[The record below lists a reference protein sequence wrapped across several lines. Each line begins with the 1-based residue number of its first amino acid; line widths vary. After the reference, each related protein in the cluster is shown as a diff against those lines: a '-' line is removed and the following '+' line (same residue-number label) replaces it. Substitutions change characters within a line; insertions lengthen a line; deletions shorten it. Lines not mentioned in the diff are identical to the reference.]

1 MSHIAAR
8 VRELPP
14 TIFSEFSALAARTGA
29 VNLGQGFPD
38 FDGPEEIREAAVRA
52 LRSGINQYAL
62 GAGSL
67 NLRTA
72 VAEHAMRF
80 YGHAVD
86 PQQDVTVTSGATE
99 ALFDALLGLLDPGD
113 EAVLFEPF
121 YDSYA
126 AAVKMAGATV
136 RPVAL
141 RPPSAGHPGWWF
153 DTAELAAAFGP
164 KTRVVVVNSP
174 HNPTGKV
181 FARAELER
189 IAELC
194 VRYDVVALT
203 DEVYEHLVFRP
214 AQHLRLA
221 TLPGMAERTLTVSSG
236 GKSFSYT
243 GWKVGWAIGPLALRR
258 AVAQAHQY
266 VTFAVAA
273 PLQEGIA
280 LALRLSD
287 AYFQG
292 LLQDYAARRNRLLES
307 LRRAGFEPWTPEG
320 AYFICA
326 EVTRFGFPSD
336 EAFCRWLTTE
346 VGVAAIPLSAF
357 YARPPLAPQVARFA
371 FCKTDAVLDEAARR
385 LGQGLLRSSGGS
397 R

>member
-8 VRELPP
+8 VRELPG

-38 FDGPEEIREAAVRA
+38 FDGPEEVREAAVRA
-52 LRSGINQYAL
+52 LRGGVNQYAL

-67 NLRTA
+67 NLRRA
-72 VAEHAMRF
+72 IAEHAARF
-80 YGHAVD
+80 HQHHVD
-86 PQQDVTVTSGATE
+86 PERDVTVTAGATE
-99 ALFDALLGLLDPGD
+99 ALFDALLGLLDAGD

-126 AAVKMAGATV
+126 AAVAMAGARV
-136 RPVAL
+136 RPVRL
-141 RPPSAGHPGWWF
+141 RPPEGGQGNWWYEPS
-153 DTAELAAAFGP
+153 ELEAAFGP

-181 FARAELER
+181 FSQSELEA
-189 IAELC
+189 IADCCL
-194 VRYDVVALT
+194 RHDAVVVT
-203 DEVYEHLVFRP
+203 DEVYEHLVYPP
-214 AQHLRLA
+214 ARHLRLA

-243 GWKVGWAIGPLALRR
+243 GWKVGWAIGPPLLGR
-258 AVAQAHQY
+258 AVALPHQY

-273 PLQEGIA
+273 PLQEAIA
-280 LALRLSD
+280 LALRLPD

-292 LLQDYAARRNRLLES
+292 LVEAYAERRDRLLAS
-307 LRRAGFEPWTPEG
+307 LRTAGLQPWAPQG
-320 AYFICA
+320 AYFLCA
-326 EVTRFGFPSD
+326 DVSGFGHPSD
-336 EAFCRWLTTE
+336 NAWCRWLATE

-357 YARPPLAPQVARFA
+357 YARPDLAPQVARFA

-385 LGQGLLRSSGGS
+385 LGRLASPRLP
-397 R
+397 

>member
-1 MSHIAAR
+1 MSHLAAR
-8 VRELPP
+8 VQDLPP
-14 TIFSEFSALAARTGA
+14 TVFSEFSALAVRSGA

-38 FDGPEEIREAAVRA
+38 FDGPEEVREAAVHA
-52 LRSGINQYAL
+52 LRNGVNQYAL
-62 GAGSL
+62 GAGSA
-67 NLRTA
+67 NLRRA
-72 VAEHAMRF
+72 IAEHAARF
-80 YGHAVD
+80 HGQTVD
-86 PQQDVTVTSGATE
+86 PDRDVTVTSGATE

-126 AAVKMAGATV
+126 AAVAMAGAAV

-141 RPPSAGHPGWWF
+141 RPPDAGHPSWWF
-153 DTAELAAAFGP
+153 DSSELEGAFGSR
-164 KTRVVVVNSP
+164 TRVVVVNTP

-181 FARAELER
+181 FSRSELEEV
-189 IAELC
+189 AGLC
-194 VRYDVVALT
+194 RRHDVVALT
-203 DEVYEHLVFRP
+203 DEVYEHLVFPP
-214 AQHLRLA
+214 ASHVRLA
-221 TLPGMAERTLTVSSG
+221 NLPGMAERTLTVSSG

-243 GWKVGWAIGPLALRR
+243 GWKVGWAIGPATLRR

-280 LALRLSD
+280 HALRLPD

-292 LLQDYAARRNRLLES
+292 LLAAYTARRDRILAA
-307 LRRAGFEPWTPEG
+307 LREAGFSPWVPEG
-320 AYFICA
+320 AYFVCA
-326 EVTRFGFPSD
+326 DVAGFGHPSD
-336 EAFCRWLTTE
+336 DAFCRWLTTD

-357 YARPPLAPQVARFA
+357 YLRPEAAPLVARFA

-385 LGQGLLRSSGGS
+385 LRRLSP
-397 R
+397 

>member
-1 MSHIAAR
+1 MSRIAAR

-52 LRSGINQYAL
+52 LREGVNQYAL

-72 VAEHAMRF
+72 IAEHAERF
-80 YGHAVD
+80 YGHVVD
-86 PQQDVTVTSGATE
+86 PAEEVTVTAGATE
-99 ALFDALLGLLDPGD
+99 ALFDALLGLLDPSD

-141 RPPSAGHPGWWF
+141 RPPSSGHPGWWF
-153 DTAELAAAFGP
+153 EATELEAAFSP
-164 KTRVVVVNSP
+164 QTRVVVVNSP

-181 FARAELER
+181 FSRAELEL
-189 IAELC
+189 IGSLC
-194 VRYDVVALT
+194 LRYDVVALT
-203 DEVYEHLVFRP
+203 DEVYEHLVYSPRR
-214 AQHLRLA
+214 HLRLA

-243 GWKVGWAIGPLALRR
+243 GWKVGWAIGPAALRR

-280 LALRLSD
+280 LALRLPDS
-287 AYFQG
+287 YFEG
-292 LLQDYAARRNRLLES
+292 LLTEYTARRDRLLSS
-307 LRRAGFEPWTPEG
+307 LRAAGFEPWIPEG
-320 AYFICA
+320 AYFVCA

-357 YARPPLAPQVARFA
+357 YARPPLAQQVARFA
-371 FCKTDAVLDEAARR
+371 FCKTEAVLDEAARR
-385 LGQGLLRSSGGS
+385 LGQHMRP

>member
-1 MSHIAAR
+1 MSRIAAR
-8 VRELPP
+8 VRDLPV
-14 TIFSEFSALAARTGA
+14 TIFSEFSALAVRTGA

-38 FDGPEEIREAAVRA
+38 FDGPQEVREAAVRA
-52 LRSGINQYAL
+52 LREGVNQYAL

-67 NLRTA
+67 NLRRA
-72 VAEHAMRF
+72 IAEHAQRF
-80 YGHAVD
+80 YGQAVD
-86 PQQDVTVTSGATE
+86 PEQDVTVTAGATE

-126 AAVKMAGATV
+126 AAVAMAGATL
-136 RPVAL
+136 RPVTL
-141 RPPSAGHPGWWF
+141 RPPSSDHAGWWF
-153 DTAELAAAFGP
+153 DRAELEAAFGP
-164 KTRVVVVNSP
+164 RTRVVVVNSP

-181 FARAELER
+181 FSRAELEF
-189 IAELC
+189 IGALC
-194 VRYDVVALT
+194 TRHDVVALT
-203 DEVYEHLVFRP
+203 DEVYEHLVYSP
-214 AQHLRLA
+214 ARHLRLA
-221 TLPGMAERTLTVSSG
+221 TLPGMAERTLSVSSG

-243 GWKVGWAIGPLALRR
+243 GWKVGWAIGPAALRR

-280 LALRLSD
+280 AALRLPD

-292 LLQDYAARRNRLLES
+292 LLADYAARRDRLLVS
-307 LRRAGFEPWTPEG
+307 LRAAGLEPWSPEG
-320 AYFICA
+320 AYFVCA
-326 EVTRFGFPSD
+326 DVTRFGHPSD
-336 EAFCRWLTTE
+336 AAFCRWLTTE

-357 YARPPLAPQVARFA
+357 YARTNAAPQVARFA

-385 LGQGLLRSSGGS
+385 LARLGPPQ
-397 R
+397 

>member
-1 MSHIAAR
+1 VSHIAAR
-8 VRELPP
+8 VRDLPV

-38 FDGPEEIREAAVRA
+38 FDGPEEVRETAVRA
-52 LRSGINQYAL
+52 LRSGVNQYAL
-62 GAGSL
+62 GAGSQ
-67 NLRTA
+67 NLRRA
-72 VAEHAMRF
+72 IAEHAARF
-80 YGHAVD
+80 YGQSVD
-86 PQQDVTVTSGATE
+86 PEQDITVTAGATE

-126 AAVKMAGATV
+126 AAVGMAGATL
-136 RPVAL
+136 RPVTL
-141 RPPSAGHPGWWF
+141 RPPATGHPGWWF
-153 DTAELAAAFGP
+153 DQAELESAFGP
-164 KTRVVVVNSP
+164 RTRVVVVNSP

-181 FARAELER
+181 FSGAELEF
-189 IAELC
+189 IGHLC
-194 VRYDVVALT
+194 ARHDVVALT
-203 DEVYEHLVFRP
+203 DEVYEHLVYP
-214 AQHLRLA
+214 PHHHLRLA
-221 TLPGMAERTLTVSSG
+221 TLPGMAQRTLSVSSG

-243 GWKVGWAIGPLALRR
+243 GWKVGWAIGPAALRR

-280 LALRLSD
+280 AALRLPD

-292 LLQDYAARRNRLLES
+292 LLGDYAARRDRLLEA
-307 LRRAGFEPWTPEG
+307 LRAAGLEPWSPEG
-320 AYFICA
+320 AYFVCVD
-326 EVTRFGFPSD
+326 VTRFGHPSD
-336 EAFCRWLTTE
+336 AAFCRWLTTE

-357 YARPPLAPQVARFA
+357 YARPAAAPQIARFA

-385 LGQGLLRSSGGS
+385 LARLGPPH
-397 R
+397 

>member
-1 MSHIAAR
+1 MSRIAAR

-38 FDGPEEIREAAVRA
+38 FDGPEEVREAAVRA
-52 LRSGINQYAL
+52 LRGGVNQYAL

-67 NLRTA
+67 TLRTA
-72 VAEHAMRF
+72 IAEHAMRF
-80 YGHAVD
+80 YGQAVD
-86 PQQDVTVTSGATE
+86 PQQDITVTAGATE
-99 ALFDALLGLLDPGD
+99 ALFDALIGLLDAGD

-126 AAVKMAGATV
+126 AAVKMAGAIV

-141 RPPSAGHPGWWF
+141 RPPSAAHAGWWF
-153 DTAELAAAFGP
+153 DEAELEAALGP
-164 KTRVVVVNSP
+164 KTRVLVVNSP

-181 FARAELER
+181 FSRAELEFISR
-189 IAELC
+189 LC
-194 VRYDVVALT
+194 LQHDLVALT
-203 DEVYEHLVFRP
+203 DEVYEHLVYEP
-214 AQHLRLA
+214 LHHVRLA
-221 TLPGMAERTLTVSSG
+221 TLPGMAERTLTISSG

-243 GWKVGWAIGPLALRR
+243 GWKVGWAIGPAALRR

-280 LALRLSD
+280 VALRLPDS
-287 AYFQG
+287 YFLG
-292 LLQDYAARRNRLLES
+292 LRRQYAARRDRLLAS
-307 LRRAGFEPWTPEG
+307 LHAAGFEAWTPEG
-320 AYFICA
+320 AYFICS

-346 VGVAAIPLSAF
+346 AGVAAIPLSAF
-357 YARPPLAPQVARFA
+357 YARTPVTPQVARFA
-371 FCKTDAVLDEAARR
+371 FCKSDAVLDEAARR
-385 LGQGLLRSSGGS
+385 LERSGG
-397 R
+397 RR

>member
-67 NLRTA
+67 NLRAA

-136 RPVAL
+136 RPVTL

-153 DTAELAAAFGP
+153 DAAELAAAFGP

-181 FARAELER
+181 FARAELEH

-194 VRYDVVALT
+194 VRYNVVALT

-214 AQHLRLA
+214 AQHVRLA
-221 TLPGMAERTLTVSSG
+221 TLPEMAERTLTISSG

-243 GWKVGWAIGPLALRR
+243 GWKVGWAIGPLPLRQ

-292 LLQDYAARRNRLLES
+292 LLQDYAARRDRLLES

-385 LGQGLLRSSGGS
+385 LGQGLLRSPGGS
-397 R
+397 V

>member
-1 MSHIAAR
+1 VSRIAAR
-8 VRELPP
+8 VRDLP
-14 TIFSEFSALAARTGA
+14 TTVFSEFSALALRSGA

-38 FDGPEEIREAAVRA
+38 FDGPEEVREAAVRA
-52 LRSGINQYAL
+52 LRGGVNQYAL

-67 NLRTA
+67 NLRRA
-72 VAEHAMRF
+72 IAEHAERF
-80 YGHAVD
+80 HGHAVD
-86 PQQDVTVTSGATE
+86 AERDVTVTAGATE

-126 AAVKMAGATV
+126 AAVAMAGAVV
-136 RPVAL
+136 RPVTL
-141 RPPSAGHPGWWF
+141 RPPGGGHAGWWF
-153 DTAELAAAFGP
+153 DVAELEAAFGP
-164 KTRVVVVNSP
+164 RTRVVVVNSP

-181 FARAELER
+181 FARPELER

-194 VRYDVVALT
+194 ERHDAVALT
-203 DEVYEHLVFRP
+203 DEVYEHLLYPP
-214 AQHLRLA
+214 ARHVRLA

-236 GKSFSYT
+236 GKSFSFT
-243 GWKVGWAIGPLALRR
+243 GWKVGWAIGPTTLRR

-280 LALRLSD
+280 HALRLPD
-287 AYFQG
+287 TYFQG
-292 LLQDYAARRNRLLES
+292 LLASYAARRDRLLEA
-307 LRRAGFEPWTPEG
+307 LRTAGFQPWVPEG

-326 EVTRFGFPSD
+326 EVTPFGYPTD
-336 EAFCRWLTTE
+336 DAFCRWLTTD

-357 YARPPLAPQVARFA
+357 YARPAGAPQVARFA
-371 FCKTDAVLDEAARR
+371 FCKTDAVLDEASRR
-385 LGQGLLRSSGGS
+385 LERLGGH
-397 R
+397 

>member
-1 MSHIAAR
+1 VSRIAAR
-8 VRELPP
+8 VRDLPA

-38 FDGPEEIREAAVRA
+38 FDGPEEVREEAVRA
-52 LRSGINQYAL
+52 LRDGVNQYAL

-67 NLRTA
+67 NLRRA
-72 VAEHAMRF
+72 IAEHAERF

-86 PQQDVTVTSGATE
+86 PEQDVTVTAGATE
-99 ALFDALLGLLDPGD
+99 ALFDALLGLLNPGD

-126 AAVKMAGATV
+126 AAVSMAGAAI
-136 RPVAL
+136 RPVTL
-141 RPPSAGHPGWWF
+141 RPPGAGHPGWWYEA
-153 DTAELAAAFGP
+153 AELAAAFGP

-181 FARAELER
+181 FSRAELEG
-189 IAELC
+189 ISALC
-194 VRYDVVALT
+194 AQYDAVALT
-203 DEVYEHLVFRP
+203 DEVYEHLVFPP
-214 AQHLRLA
+214 ARHVRMA

-243 GWKVGWAIGPLALRR
+243 GWKVGWAIGPAALRR

-280 LALRLSD
+280 LALRLPD

-292 LLQDYAARRNRLLES
+292 LVREYSARRDKLLGG
-307 LRRAGFEPWTPEG
+307 LRAAGLAPWMPEG
-320 AYFICA
+320 AYFLSA
-326 EVTRFGFPSD
+326 DVARFGLASD

-357 YARPPLAPQVARFA
+357 YARKAAAPQIARFA
-371 FCKTDAVLDEAARR
+371 FCKTDGVLDEAARR
-385 LGQGLLRSSGGS
+385 LEKLGRAH
-397 R
+397 

>member
-1 MSHIAAR
+1 MSRIAAR
-8 VRELPP
+8 VRDLPA

-38 FDGPEEIREAAVRA
+38 FDGPEEVREAAVRA
-52 LRSGINQYAL
+52 LRAGVNQYAL

-67 NLRTA
+67 NLRKA
-72 VAEHAMRF
+72 IAEHAERF
-80 YGHAVD
+80 YGQVVD
-86 PQQDVTVTSGATE
+86 PEQDVTVTAGATE

-126 AAVKMAGATV
+126 AAVRMAGAAI
-136 RPVAL
+136 RPVTL

-153 DTAELAAAFGP
+153 EPAELEAAFGP
-164 KTRVVVVNSP
+164 RTRVVVVNSP

-181 FARAELER
+181 FSRPELER
-189 IAELC
+189 IAALC
-194 VRYDVVALT
+194 ARHDAVALT
-203 DEVYEHLVFRP
+203 DEVYEHLVYPP
-214 AQHLRLA
+214 ARHLRMA

-243 GWKVGWAIGPLALRR
+243 GWKVGWAIGPAALRL

-280 LALRLSD
+280 AALRLPD
-287 AYFQG
+287 AYFHG
-292 LLQDYAARRNRLLES
+292 LLQEYSARRDRLLGS
-307 LRRAGFEPWTPEG
+307 LRSAGMAPWTPDG
-320 AYFICA
+320 AYFLSA
-326 EVTRFGFPSD
+326 DVAHYGHASD
-336 EAFCRWLTTE
+336 VAFCRWLTTE

-357 YARPPLAPQVARFA
+357 YARPGAAPQVARFA

-385 LGQGLLRSSGGS
+385 LEQLGRT